1 MKRGKQYAGERF
13 GRRTK
18 VECSVCH
25 MTFATRTEY
34 EKHMREK
41 HNR

>member
-1 MKRGKQYAGERF
+1 MQESESEEQKF
-13 GRRTK
+13 
-18 VECSVCH
+18 ECSVCH
-25 MTFATRTEY
+25 MTFATRAEY

>member
-1 MKRGKQYAGERF
+1 
-13 GRRTK
+13 
-18 VECSVCH
+18 
-25 MTFATRTEY
+25 MTFATRAEY